1 MVIYLDTSAFLKLSV
16 RETESVVVEDLVTS
30 QYDPLP
36 VWDMLRAE
44 ITNAI
49 YLKEFWGDL
58 DSKETK
64 ELRKLF
70 EDRLTRGQY
79 FVPEV
84 DRDFLMNTFVDLAR
98 HTPDFGCRTMDTLH
112 VACALQVAPASF
124 VSLDSRR
131 RRLAG
136 HAGMRVL
143 PEPYD

>member
-1 MVIYLDTSAFLKLSV
+1 VVIYLDTSAFLKLYI
-16 RETESVVVEDLVTS
+16 RETESATVEVLVTS
-30 QYDPLP
+30 QHDPLP

-58 DSKETK
+58 DSEESG

-84 DRDFLMNTFVDLAR
+84 DRDLLMKTFMDLAR
-98 HTPDFGCRTMDTLH
+98 HTPDFGCRTMDIVH
-112 VACALQVAPASF
+112 VACALQLAPESF
-124 VSLDSRR
+124 VSFDSRQ

-136 HAGMRVL
+136 HAGMQVL
-143 PEPYD
+143 PETGE